1 MGWIGLI
8 SGVPLALHG
17 VLALGDTSIVLGKV
31 IIIEPDYFNEFRG
44 FIVIVYVVLT
54 AICELSA

>member
-1 MGWIGLI
+1 MGLL

-17 VLALGDTSIVLGKV
+17 VFTLGDTSIVLGKV
-31 IIIEPDYFNEFRG
+31 IIIEPDFFNEFRG
-44 FIVIVYVVLT
+44 FIVIVYIVLT